1 MHQHPD
7 KVKNSTFLTQS
18 CPKTRFSFGIS
29 EYLSQNKN
37 QDPRDTV
44 CANIQAKQTALTFL
58 SQTSPKLDL
67 GLEIQE
73 TNVASAS
80 SKYSV
85 CQFSGKT
92 DNFDPN
98 LPKNKFWSQNFEKLR
113 ADAESAPPRYHV

>member
-1 MHQHPD
+1 M
-7 KVKNSTFLTQS
+7 
-18 CPKTRFSFGIS
+18 
-29 EYLSQNKN
+29 
-37 QDPRDTV
+37 

-98 LPKNKFWSQNFEKLR
+98 LPKNKFGVRILKNYVQMQNQLLQDTMCDNFQAKRTTLNF
-113 ADAESAPPRYHV
+113 SA

>member
-1 MHQHPD
+1 M
-7 KVKNSTFLTQS
+7 
-18 CPKTRFSFGIS
+18 
-29 EYLSQNKN
+29 N

-58 SQTSPKLDL
+58 SQTWPKLDL

-98 LPKNKFWSQNFEKLR
+98 LPKNRFWSQNFEKLR
-113 ADAESAPPRYHV
+113 ADAESAPPRYHVW

>member
-1 MHQHPD
+1 M
-7 KVKNSTFLTQS
+7 
-18 CPKTRFSFGIS
+18 
-29 EYLSQNKN
+29 
-37 QDPRDTV
+37 

-98 LPKNKFWSQNFEKLR
+98 LPKNRFWSQNFEKLR